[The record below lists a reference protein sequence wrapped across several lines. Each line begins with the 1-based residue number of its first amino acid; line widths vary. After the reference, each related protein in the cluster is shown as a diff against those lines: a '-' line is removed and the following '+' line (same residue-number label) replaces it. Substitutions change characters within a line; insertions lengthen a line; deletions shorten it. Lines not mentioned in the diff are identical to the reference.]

1 MSKHHRAG
9 RTSLRANSHPETDW
23 IGPPLWPFGCSLA
36 PLLLILAVLLVALG
50 GCCGMTR
57 GPRVRQVEETVTTE
71 PDGTR
76 TETTITREAD
86 GGAST
91 GSAAS
96 EMTAGTAQ
104 IDDQGVRATGPT
116 RKPVAVSGLRWLY
129 IAGAVVIAGG
139 IVAGLLVGASTG
151 GVIGACGVALLLV
164 ARLLEVYPWVALAA
178 AAIGLG
184 AGGYLLLKLWR
195 GKRAAM
201 ALGVIV
207 PAVEAL
213 PEWEKKAVKEKI
225 EAEAGRS
232 GAVVKDEVTQIKRR
246 LRL

>member
-1 MSKHHRAG
+1 MYRFDRRVRLG
-9 RTSLRANSHPETDW
+9 
-23 IGPPLWPFGCSLA
+23 
-36 PLLLILAVLLVALG
+36 LLLTAALALG

-57 GPRVRQVEETVTTE
+57 GPRVRQVETSTITA
-71 PDGTR
+71 PDGTT
-76 TETTITREAD
+76 TETTLEREAD
-86 GGAST
+86 GGTST

-104 IDDQGVRATGPT
+104 IDTMGVRATGPA

-129 IAGAVVIAGG
+129 IAGAVLVAGG

-184 AGGYLLLKLWR
+184 AGGYLLLKLWK

-213 PEWEKKAVKEKI
+213 PEWEQKSVKEKI

-232 GAVVKDEVTQIKRR
+232 GSVVKDEVTAVKRR
-246 LRL
+246 LNL